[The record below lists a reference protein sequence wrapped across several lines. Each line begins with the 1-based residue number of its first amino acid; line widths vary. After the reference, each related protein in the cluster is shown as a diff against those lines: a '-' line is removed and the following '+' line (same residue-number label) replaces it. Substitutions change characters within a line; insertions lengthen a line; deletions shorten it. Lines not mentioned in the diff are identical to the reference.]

1 MARLSLVEANTTIT
15 DADNVTNPPDRLA
28 NSLLLERTWCDDRD
42 AQLAA
47 LRVVLAL
54 PARAVRFSEE
64 EAA

>member
-15 DADNVTNPPDRLA
+15 DAENATNPPDRLA

-47 LRVVLAL
+47 LRVLLDLPRKPVSLA
-54 PARAVRFSEE
+54 REDV
-64 EAA
+64 

>member
-1 MARLSLVEANTTIT
+1 VARLSLVEANTTIT
-15 DADNVTNPPDRLA
+15 DADNATNPPDRLA
-28 NSLLLERTWCDDRD
+28 NPLEIERTWSDDHD

-47 LRVVLAL
+47 LRVALGL